1 MTIHAHTNQDNLDT
15 IIQNLGPN
23 DSVQFDRLNLG
34 FDSTAKFAVGETT
47 GSEAVDQSQLTDTF
61 GTNTNDA
68 WQSFTPDVDGFLT
81 AVSFTFG
88 GAITRTFEIYE
99 GEGNGGTVLLSM
111 PSTAFISGTTKVTLS
126 TPVPLKA
133 GRQYTAGI
141 VGNGFPRLNN
151 VDDYA
156 GGRSSVSS
164 FNDMVFQTFM
174 VPANIDLIVD
184 SEGQVGIGVTNP
196 QSPVHIGNLPTSEL
210 EIVDA
215 GTIGATESGWVEVS
229 LDGGASIFLRGFA
242 TK

>member
-1 MTIHAHTNQDNLDT
+1 MTVHAHTNQDNLDT
-15 IIQNLGPN
+15 VDQNLGTTDDGQVN
-23 DSVQFDRLNLG
+23 TLNLG
-34 FDSTAKFAVGETT
+34 FDSTAKLGVGETT
-47 GSEAVDQSQLTDTF
+47 GGEAVDQSQLTDTF

-81 AVSFTFG
+81 AISFAFG

-99 GEGNGGTVLLSM
+99 GEGNTGTVLLSM
-111 PSTAFISGTTKVTLS
+111 SSVAFISGTTKVTLS
-126 TPVPLKA
+126 TPVPLKS

-141 VGNGFPRLNN
+141 IGNGFPRLNN

-196 QSPVHIGNLPTSEL
+196 QSPVHIGSLPTQEL
-210 EIVDA
+210 QLDDS
-215 GTIGATESGWVEVS
+215 GTASATEQSWVEVQVN
-229 LDGGASIFLRGFA
+229 GVIGFMRVFA
-242 TK
+242 AK